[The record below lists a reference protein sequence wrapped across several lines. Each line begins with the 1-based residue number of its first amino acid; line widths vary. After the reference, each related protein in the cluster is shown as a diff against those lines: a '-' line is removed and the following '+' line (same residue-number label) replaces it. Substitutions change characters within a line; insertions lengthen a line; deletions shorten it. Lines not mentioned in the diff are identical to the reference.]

1 MYRAVNWYATVCAS
15 WTCGLPTPEVAKQF
29 VRKRRFFVFLC
40 ARISS
45 YGTFFSNLYF
55 CQAPNELVPFLPQKG
70 QACTAPAW
78 PLLHY
83 FSNQTPKTSKW
94 PAGRYFSFRRSPFLS
109 IYLCSSVD
117 GSQSS
122 IYLSS
127 RVLKAAHK
135 GEKLLGPSR
144 GVFSCSLRPVKVM
157 TLLARRRS

>member
-1 MYRAVNWYATVCAS
+1 MQQSAQVGRAGC
-15 WTCGLPTPEVAKQF
+15 LPPKWRSNSSERGVFRLPLRAC
-29 VRKRRFFVFLC
+29 FFL
-40 ARISS
+40 